1 MFFNLQLSH
10 LQEEN
15 DSLVGKHSKHS
26 QQLQEES
33 INLPNNLEVWI
44 MRSQAKNTFCI
55 MVYFNV
61 LIFRK

>member
-1 MFFNLQLSH
+1 MYYQMSFLFEFQFPFIYLLIYHAFSQLNR

-33 INLPNNLEVWI
+33 INLPNNLEV
-44 MRSQAKNTFCI
+44 
-55 MVYFNV
+55 
-61 LIFRK
+61 